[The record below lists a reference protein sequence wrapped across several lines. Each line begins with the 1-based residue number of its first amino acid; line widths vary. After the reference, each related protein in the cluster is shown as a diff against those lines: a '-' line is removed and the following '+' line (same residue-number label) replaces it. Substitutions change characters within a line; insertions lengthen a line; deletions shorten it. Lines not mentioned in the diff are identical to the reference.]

1 MKAKGEEYLKD
12 NKEKQNK
19 SENIEL
25 SEEDKIAFIKA
36 MKIGYY
42 KEFHKQGLITDQQ
55 LEMLIALQ
63 DSPDISQTAYKLDM
77 SNACI

>member
-1 MKAKGEEYLKD
+1 MKGEKYLKD
-12 NKEKQNK
+12 NKDRQNK

-25 SEEDKIAFIKA
+25 SAEDKIAFIKA

-42 KEFHKQGLITDQQ
+42 KEFHKQGLITNQQ

-63 DSPDISQTAYKLDM
+63 DRPDIKETA
-77 SNACI
+77 

>member
-1 MKAKGEEYLKD
+1 MKD
-12 NKEKQNK
+12 NKKEQNK

-25 SEEDKIAFIKA
+25 SAEDKIAFIKA

-63 DSPDISQTAYKLDM
+63 DRSDIKETA
-77 SNACI
+77 

>member
-1 MKAKGEEYLKD
+1 MKD

-42 KEFHKQGLITDQQ
+42 KEFHKQGLITDKQ
-55 LEMLIALQ
+55 LEILIAMQ
-63 DSPDISQTAYKLDM
+63 DRIDISQTA
-77 SNACI
+77 

>member
-1 MKAKGEEYLKD
+1 MKD

-42 KEFHKQGLITDQQ
+42 KEFHKQGLITDKQ

-63 DSPDISQTAYKLDM
+63 DRPDIKETA
-77 SNACI
+77 